1 MTCELVFV
9 GTELLLGDI
18 LNTNAQYLSKR
29 LAALGVSV
37 VHQSVVGDNPERLA
51 ETLQIALSRSDAVL
65 TTGGLGPTKDDLT
78 KEVCAAVFGLALEP
92 DARSLARI
100 TAFFE
105 NKGIEMPPS
114 NAKQAM
120 LPRGAVIFDN
130 NNGTAPG
137 CAMEK
142 DGKHI
147 LILPG
152 PPREMQAM
160 FEESAVPYLK
170 PFTSGVI
177 LSKEIRTFGIGESAM
192 AQRVD
197 DLLSLENPTVAPYAK
212 SGEALL
218 RVTAK
223 AETAAEANALLAPVI
238 GEIHS
243 RLGDVIYGVDVPS
256 MEAATV
262 ALFKEKGLTM
272 ATAESCTAGLVTK
285 RITDIPGASEVL
297 RCGFVTYAADTK
309 EALLGV
315 KHETIKAQTVVS
327 EAVAAE
333 MAIGAWKRSGAS
345 VAAAI
350 TGLAGPG
357 PDETGRSAGLAY
369 IASTDGKTVWTKAVQ
384 TGHAGGKGC
393 RDYNRTV
400 FATHVLNELR
410 LFALFA
416 PETRPGGQPIDYDVK
431 DMTA

>member
-29 LAALGVSV
+29 LAAMGISV
-37 VHQSVVGDNPERLA
+37 VHQSVVGDNPARLR
-51 ETLQIALSRSDAVL
+51 ETLRIALGRSDAVL

-78 KEVCAAVFGLALEP
+78 KEVCAEVFGRSLEP
-92 DARSLARI
+92 DERSMARI
-100 TAFFE
+100 AAFFAE
-105 NKGIEMPPS
+105 KHVPMPPS
-114 NAKQAM
+114 NAKQAL
-120 LPRGAVIFDN
+120 LPKGAVIFEN

-142 DGKHI
+142 DGKHL

-170 PFTSGVI
+170 PFTRGVI
-177 LSKEIRTFGIGESAM
+177 LSREIRTFGIGESAM

-197 DLLSLENPTVAPYAK
+197 DLLNMENPTVAPYAK

-223 AETAAEANALLAPVI
+223 AETAAEANALLDPVI
-238 GEIHS
+238 ETVRS
-243 RLGDVIYGVDVPS
+243 RLGDVIYGVDVPN

-262 ALFKEKGLTM
+262 ALFKEKGLTL

-285 RITDIPGASEVL
+285 RLTDIPGASEVL
-297 RCGFVTYAADTK
+297 RCGFVTYAAETK
-309 EALLGV
+309 ETLLGV
-315 KHETIKAQTVVS
+315 KHATIEAQTVVS
-327 EAVAAE
+327 EAVAVE
-333 MAIGAWKRSGAS
+333 MAVGAWKRSGATF
-345 VAAAI
+345 AAAI

-369 IASTDGKTVWTKAVQ
+369 IAATDGETVWTKTVQ
-384 TGHAGGKGC
+384 TGRAGGSGN
-393 RDYNRTV
+393 REYNRTV
-400 FATHVLNELR
+400 FSTHVLNELR
-410 LFALFA
+410 LLALFA
-416 PETRPGGQPIDYDVK
+416 PGKRPGGQPI
-431 DMTA
+431 